1 MAAQMER
8 KNIIMIKLLVGV
20 KGTGKTKALI
30 SAVNEALETSKGYV
44 VCIEKGNTLRH
55 EISYKVRL
63 VNTDDYLI
71 DNAAALGGLVSGILA
86 GNSDVTD
93 LFIDG
98 TRKIFGYDKADMAL
112 FLADVEKFIATLEK
126 IIRDA
131 DVNVTITVSVD
142 PADLPENLKKYL

>member
-1 MAAQMER
+1 
-8 KNIIMIKLLVGV
+8 MIKLLVGV
-20 KGTGKTKALI
+20 KGTGKTKTLI
-30 SAVNEALETSKGYV
+30 AAVGQALETSKGYV
-44 VCIEKGNTLRH
+44 VCIEKGATLRH

-98 TRKIFGYDKADMAL
+98 TRKICGYDMVAL
-112 FLADVEKFIATLEK
+112 DKFLADLEK
-126 IIRDA
+126 VTRDTN
-131 DVNVTITVSVD
+131 VNITITISV
-142 PADLPENLKKYL
+142 APEDATETMKKYL

>member
-1 MAAQMER
+1 
-8 KNIIMIKLLVGV
+8 MIKLLVGV

-30 SAVNEALETSKGYV
+30 AAVNEALEASKGYV
-44 VCIEKGNTLRH
+44 VCIEKGATLRH

-71 DNAAALGGLVSGILA
+71 DSGAALGGLVAGILA

-98 TRKIFGYDKADMAL
+98 TRKICGYDMEAL
-112 FLADVEKFIATLEK
+112 DKFLADLEK
-126 IIRDA
+126 IVRDA
-131 DVNVTITVSVD
+131 DLNVTITVSC
-142 PADLPENLKKYL
+142 APEDATETMKKYL